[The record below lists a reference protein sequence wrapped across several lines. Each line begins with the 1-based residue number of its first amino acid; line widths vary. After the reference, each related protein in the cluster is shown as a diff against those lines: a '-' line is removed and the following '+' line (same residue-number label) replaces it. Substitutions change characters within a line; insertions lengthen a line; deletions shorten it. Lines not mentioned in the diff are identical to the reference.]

1 MKQSIQTTQLLCDRA
16 RVYLNLTCNPTL
28 VFQSWWLS
36 AKATIFYFDCTW
48 KPTWLASKTTKA
60 EAAHTC
66 GRTQVS
72 AFLKAFQVI
81 PGCEKV
87 WEGRKDLKIDQME
100 CCPES
105 LIEEPWK
112 VPMFNNISSN
122 WPSSMSNIPIIC
134 IIFVGKGIYSPE
146 CHCKMWI
153 SHLIGEMH

>member
-1 MKQSIQTTQLLCDRA
+1 MKQSIQTTQLVCDRA

-36 AKATIFYFDCTW
+36 VKATIFYFDCTW
-48 KPTWLASKTTKA
+48 EPTWLASQTTKA
-60 EAAHTC
+60 EAAHNC

-87 WEGRKDLKIDQME
+87 WEGRKDLKLDQVE

-112 VPMFNNISSN
+112 VPCLIIS
-122 WPSSMSNIPIIC
+122 PQTGLLACLIFLSSAS
-134 IIFVGKGIYSPE
+134 FLGGKVSILQNVIV
-146 CHCKMWI
+146 KM
-153 SHLIGEMH
+153 